1 MVIAPVVTVLPTEE
15 PETIPQR
22 AEEMT
27 ATFAG
32 PPSELPA
39 MEFASSMKKSVMP
52 VFHKKLP
59 NITNSTMKVEQARI
73 GVPMTPSVV

>member
-1 MVIAPVVTVLPTEE
+1 
-15 PETIPQR
+15 
-22 AEEMT
+22 MT

-52 VFHKKLP
+52 VFPKKLP